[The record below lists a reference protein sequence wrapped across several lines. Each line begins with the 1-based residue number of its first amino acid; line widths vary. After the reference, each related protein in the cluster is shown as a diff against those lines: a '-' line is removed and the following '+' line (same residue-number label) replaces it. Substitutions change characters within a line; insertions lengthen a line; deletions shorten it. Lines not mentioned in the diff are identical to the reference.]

1 MDSFTIAAIA
11 IAVFLSAIV
20 RIIRTD
26 AAWKAVDEGYA
37 SAEHLQD
44 LTGILK
50 RSGLQDVFGPPT
62 MDGIF
67 HTSRDSVIQ
76 ARRLT
81 GHLMGNLRFDA
92 ASIVVAILVLVWK
105 PYGGMGAILDLAI
118 FCAFLYQ
125 LAGWGATAMLMN
137 DKS

>member
-1 MDSFTIAAIA
+1 MDSFSIAAIA
-11 IAVFLSAIV
+11 IAVFLSAII

-37 SAEHLQD
+37 GAEHLQD

-50 RSGLQDVFGPPT
+50 RAGLQDVFGPPT
-62 MDGIF
+62 MEGIF
-67 HTSRDSVIQ
+67 HTSRPMVLQ

-81 GHLMGNLRFDA
+81 GHLMGNLRFDGA
-92 ASIVVAILVLVWK
+92 CIAIAVLVLVWK
-105 PYGGMGAILDLAI
+105 PYGGLGAILDLAM

-125 LAGWGATAMLMN
+125 AAGWGATAMLMN